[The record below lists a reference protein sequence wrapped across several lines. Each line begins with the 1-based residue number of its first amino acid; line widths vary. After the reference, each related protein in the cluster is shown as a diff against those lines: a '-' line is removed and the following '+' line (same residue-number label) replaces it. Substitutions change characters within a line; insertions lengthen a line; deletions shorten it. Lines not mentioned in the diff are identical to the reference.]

1 MSWADLVVKEP
12 GDEGHRLGG
21 VGHEAL
27 QLHLYNKVYSTVCTV
42 QYRASPVQYGVQ
54 YSTIRYSTVDVLTS
68 LPSLTW
74 MSGSPRMEAEGVTTT
89 SRTRL
94 QGAIT
99 HWAGT
104 KNLCQ
109 PTRPFPYDLCI
120 SVPVYGQWVNAH
132 SAWCL
137 YSVLKG
143 ACNP

>member
-1 MSWADLVVKEP
+1 MLQSHENWKIEHSQITRNPPSSKLSLADLVVKEP

-27 QLHLYNKVYSTVCTV
+27 QLHLYKCTVKCVLYST
-42 QYRASPVQYGVQ
+42 G
-54 YSTIRYSTVDVLTS
+54 LTS

-104 KNLCQ
+104 NSLC
-109 PTRPFPYDLCI
+109 
-120 SVPVYGQWVNAH
+120 
-132 SAWCL
+132 
-137 YSVLKG
+137 
-143 ACNP
+143 